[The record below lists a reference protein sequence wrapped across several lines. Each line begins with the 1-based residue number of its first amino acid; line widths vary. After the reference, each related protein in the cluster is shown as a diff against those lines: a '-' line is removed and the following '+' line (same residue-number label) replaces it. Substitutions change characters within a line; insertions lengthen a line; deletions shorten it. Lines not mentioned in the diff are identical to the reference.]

1 MMHSRLKRFIPFI
14 FPALLFGVL
23 LLSACENDL
32 KKIKE
37 VSSKYTSAPVD
48 TIRGAEIIYSDSAIV
63 KGKMV
68 TPMMIQYN
76 ISDPFWMMPKG
87 VKIIFYDINTQED
100 GNIVADSGVFHTVAQ
115 KIEFYHHV
123 VYTTVKGDVFKSDEL
138 IWDQQKKIMY
148 SNKPV
153 QIITATGDILNGI
166 NFTSDD
172 KLRNPQM
179 TQSTGTFNVN
189 DMPDGNG
196 GQPAGGQPQPGG
208 YPPVGSQ
215 PPANQTPVNQSPA
228 NQLPA
233 AHPPVN
239 APAASQPA
247 APAALQKAPASFQKA
262 PVIPK
267 RNK

>member
-1 MMHSRLKRFIPFI
+1 MMHSRLKRFIPFV

-37 VSSKYTSAPVD
+37 VSAKYTSAPVD

-100 GNIVADSGVFHTVAQ
+100 GNIVADSGVYHTVVQ

-123 VYTTVKGDVFKSDEL
+123 VYTTAKGDVFKSDEL

-179 TQSTGTFNVN
+179 TQSTGSFNVN
-189 DMPDGNG
+189 DMPTGD
-196 GQPAGGQPQPGG
+196 QSAGG
-208 YPPVGSQ
+208 
-215 PPANQTPVNQSPA
+215 QSPA
-228 NQLPA
+228 NQ
-233 AHPPVN
+233 PPVN
-239 APAASQPA
+239 QVPTLTTPPVNQQQITTPPVNQPA
-247 APAALQKAPASFQKA
+247 GPAMPKKAPASFQKA